1 MLKTVMNGLNTKLDI
16 AKKIRKIKNKM
27 FNIHLSMVPGGE
39 TVRENIFCMIMAESF
54 PELLKEL
61 ILTGKEEQ

>member
-1 MLKTVMNGLNTKLDI
+1 
-16 AKKIRKIKNKM
+16 M
-27 FNIHLSMVPGGE
+27 FNIHLIMVPGGE
-39 TVRENIFCMIMAESF
+39 TVGENIFCMIMAESF

>member
-1 MLKTVMNGLNTKLDI
+1 
-16 AKKIRKIKNKM
+16 M
-27 FNIHLSMVPGGE
+27 FNIHLIMVPGGE

>member
-1 MLKTVMNGLNTKLDI
+1 
-16 AKKIRKIKNKM
+16 M
-27 FNIHLSMVPGGE
+27 FNIHLIRVPGRE
-39 TVRENIFCMIMAESF
+39 TVRENIFCVIMAETF